1 MLRFP
6 FLLLLLAATS
16 LAVPANDNF
25 VARIALGSPASVT
38 TSGSN
43 VGATLQ
49 TGENNL
55 DSIGGASVW
64 WKWIAPATT
73 WVTVDTVGSEIDT
86 VLAVLAD
93 GPALKDTFIVGF
105 NDESGAPNAPFGS
118 SRVIFRA
125 TAGTEYHLVVHGFLG
140 AQGNVTLNITADV
153 VPPIRIN
160 SLTLTPASV
169 NVTTAAQNI
178 TADVGIECDAS
189 FAEGVLVVHKAS
201 FTGSLEIPL
210 LPANRLSGTATS
222 GVYRVTIPISRF
234 SSPGTWFL
242 EVAVSDTIGG
252 QAVFGRGVS
261 AIFEYDHVLLDG
273 LPGIFSVANTGAVDN
288 VKPALVSFALNPLAV
303 NVSSVPSPMTFTFRI
318 TDTLSG
324 FGNATLTLFTPAGDA
339 LTTVPVTAASR
350 ISGTGLD
357 GTYSVT
363 FTFPARMPSGGWFAT
378 LLIRDATGNPSLYD
392 GGVNGLA
399 FPQGAAS
406 AQWTVS
412 GATHSYWAWMYPRIT
427 TTPGAQPGQDFDGD
441 GLGNLQEF
449 AFGLSP
455 VFNDSAEANLPTV
468 TVAGGTASLTYLR
481 RTAGSLSGLTYTA
494 QFGSTLAP
502 SWLDASGGVVTPVD
516 NFFESVTVTDPAPGG
531 AARFGRVKVVLPP

>member
-1 MLRFP
+1 MLRFLSL
-6 FLLLLLAATS
+6 FLLLATTS
-16 LAVPANDNF
+16 FAVPANDNF
-25 VARIALGSPASVT
+25 VDRIALGSAAIVT
-38 TSGSN
+38 TTASN

-64 WKWIAPATT
+64 RKWVAPATT
-73 WVTVDTVGSEIDT
+73 WVCVDTLGSGMDT

-105 NDESGAPNAPFGS
+105 NDESGAPNAPMGS

-140 AQGNVTLNITADV
+140 AQGNVTLNITSGV
-153 VPPIRIN
+153 VPPIRIP
-160 SLTLTPASV
+160 SFTLTPASV

-178 TADVGIECDAS
+178 TADIGIECEAS

-201 FTGSLEIPL
+201 FTGTLEIPL
-210 LPANRLSGTATS
+210 LPANRLSGTATA

-242 EVAVSDTIGG
+242 EIAVSDTIGG

-273 LPGIFSVANTGAVDN
+273 LPGIFSVANSGAVDN
-288 VKPALVSFALNPLAV
+288 VKPALVSFALNPSAV
-303 NVSSVPSPMTFTFRI
+303 NVTSAPSPMTFTFRI

-324 FGNATLTLFTPAGDA
+324 FGSATLTLFTPAGDA
-339 LTTVPVTAASR
+339 LTTVPVTAANR
-350 ISGTGLD
+350 ISGTALD
-357 GTYSVT
+357 GTYSLT
-363 FTFPARMPSGGWFAT
+363 FSFPARMPSGGWFAT

-392 GGVNGLA
+392 GGANGLA

-406 AQWTVS
+406 AQWTVT

-427 TTPGAQPGQDFDGD
+427 TTPGALPAQDFDGD
-441 GLGNLQEF
+441 GIGNLQEF

-455 VFNDSAEANLPTV
+455 VFNDSNDANPPTV
-468 TVAGGTASLTYLR
+468 TVAGGTASLAYLR
-481 RTAGSLSGLTYTA
+481 RTAGSLSGATYTA
-494 QFGSTLAP
+494 QFSSTLAP
-502 SWLDASGGVVTPVD
+502 SWLDAPGGVVTPVD
-516 NFFESVTVTDPAPGG
+516 TFFESVIVTDPAPGV

>member
-1 MLRFP
+1 MLRFLFL
-6 FLLLLLAATS
+6 FLLPAATS

-25 VARIALGSPASVT
+25 VARIALGSAASVT

-64 WKWIAPATT
+64 WKWVAPATT
-73 WVTVDTVGSEIDT
+73 WVSVDTIGSEIDT

-93 GPALKDTFIVGF
+93 GPALRDTFIVGF
-105 NDESGAPNAPFGS
+105 NDESGAPNAPLGS

-125 TAGTEYHLVVHGFLG
+125 TAGTEYHLVVHGFIG
-140 AQGNVTLNITADV
+140 AQGNVTLNITSGV
-153 VPPIRIN
+153 VPPIRIA

-169 NVTTAAQNI
+169 NVTTAAQNM

-201 FTGSLEIPL
+201 FTGALEIPL
-210 LPANRLSGTATS
+210 LPANRLSGTATA

-242 EVAVSDTIGG
+242 EIAVSDTIGG

-288 VKPALVSFALNPLAV
+288 VKPALLSFALNPSAV
-303 NVSSVPSPMTFTFRI
+303 NVSSVSAPLTFTFRI

-324 FGNATLTLFTPAGDA
+324 FGKATLTLFTPAGDA
-339 LTTVPVTAASR
+339 LTAVPVTAANR
-350 ISGTGLD
+350 LSGTALD

-378 LLIRDATGNPSLYD
+378 LLIRDATGNPSLY
-392 GGVNGLA
+392 GGAVNGLA

-406 AQWTVS
+406 AQWTVT

-441 GLGNLQEF
+441 GIGNLQEF

-455 VFNDSAEANLPTV
+455 VFNDSNDANLPIV
-468 TVAGGTASLTYLR
+468 TLVNGSATLTYIR
-481 RTAGSLSGLTYTA
+481 RTSASLSGLGYTA
-494 QFGSTLAP
+494 QFTSSVVEP
-502 SWLDASGGVVTPVD
+502 WLDAPGGVVTPLD
-516 NFFESVTVTDPAPGG
+516 SFFETVTVTDSAAGA
-531 AARFGRVKVVLPP
+531 AARFGRVKVTLPP